1 MGTIKKNPN
10 DLQIKQAKST
20 RPEDLEVEKLR
31 EFREIKKRK
40 PKKVAG
46 DKDEGAADE
55 QPFDAQTNNI
65 HRKR

>member
-46 DKDEGAADE
+46 DKDEGAVDE

>member
-46 DKDEGAADE
+46 DKDEGAVDE
-55 QPFDAQTNNI
+55 QHFDAQTNNI

>member
-20 RPEDLEVEKLR
+20 RPEDPEKEQLR
-31 EFREIKKRK
+31 EYREIKKRK

-46 DKDEGAADE
+46 GEDESAADE
-55 QPFDAQTNNI
+55 QPFDAQSNNI